1 MSLKPQPPREMPPE
15 IAAWGANHLAADSP
29 YRLVG
34 ETLYTQFHDLD
45 FADLYH
51 VEGKPALSPVTV
63 ALVTVFQ
70 HLENLADRGAANAVR
85 TRLDWKF
92 ALHLPLDDD
101 GFDASVLCE
110 FRQRL
115 LEHDAGERIFAQVLA
130 QLSALGLLKKRG
142 TQRSDSTHVLAAV
155 RSLNRLEVVGEAL
168 RLALNTLAVAAPEWL
183 LTQVTPEWEKRYGP
197 RFTEWHLL
205 DGQEKR
211 EALATQIGRDGQQ
224 LLLAVYAPGAPPEL
238 RALPELEIVR
248 QIWVQQYLIEGE
260 QLRWRDPKDLPPAR
274 VAINSPYDPEA
285 RYSHR
290 RSTIWVGYKV
300 HLTEACDEDAPRLIT
315 NVELTPAPPADYE
328 MTATIHQHLAEKDC
342 APSVHLVDAGYVDAE
357 QLVESQREYQIDL
370 HGPVVQNGTWQAK
383 EGKGYDSAQFQV
395 DWDALVATCPQ
406 GKSSRMGR
414 SYPDGHG
421 NPMMMFAFRAAD
433 CRACPVR
440 SDCTRSESPYRGR
453 VVGLRLREAHE
464 ALQAARE
471 RQTTE
476 AFKERYKMRAG
487 IEGTLS
493 RGVRRCGI
501 RRSRYIGEAK
511 TWLQEVLAATALN
524 LLRAAEWL
532 VEPPAK
538 ATRTA
543 TFVNLMVTHAA

>member
-1 MSLKPQPPREMPPE
+1 M
-15 IAAWGANHLAADSP
+15 
-29 YRLVG
+29 
-34 ETLYTQFHDLD
+34 
-45 FADLYH
+45 
-51 VEGKPALSPVTV
+51 
-63 ALVTVFQ
+63 
-70 HLENLADRGAANAVR
+70 
-85 TRLDWKF
+85 
-92 ALHLPLDDD
+92 
-101 GFDASVLCE
+101 
-110 FRQRL
+110 
-115 LEHDAGERIFAQVLA
+115 
-130 QLSALGLLKKRG
+130 GLLKKRG

-183 LTQVTPEWEKRYGP
+183 LTQVEPEWEKRYGP
-197 RFTEWHLL
+197 RFTEWHLP

-211 EALATQIGRDGQQ
+211 EDLATQIGRDGQH
-224 LLLAVYAPGAPPEL
+224 LLLAISAPSAPAQL
-238 RALPELEIVR
+238 RALPELEILR
-248 QIWVQQYLIEGE
+248 QIWVQQYYIDDE

-274 VAINSPYDPEA
+274 VAINSPYDTEA

-290 RSTIWVGYKV
+290 RSTIWV
-300 HLTEACDEDAPRLIT
+300 APRLIT

-328 MTATIHQHLAEKDC
+328 MTATIHQHLAEKDR

-357 QLVESQREYQIDL
+357 QLVESQREHQIDL

-383 EGKGYDSAQFQV
+383 EGKGYDSAQFRV

-406 GKSSRMGR
+406 GKSSRVGR

-421 NPMMMFAFRAAD
+421 NPMMMFAFHAAD
-433 CRACPVR
+433 CRACAER

-453 VVGLRLREAHE
+453 VVGMRLREEHE

-501 RRSRYIGEAK
+501 RRSRYVGEAK

-532 VEPPAK
+532 VDPPAK

-543 TFVNLMVTHAA
+543 TFVKLMAAHAA